1 MSKPV
6 ERQVDIYTAVD
17 GAPVDADVMQHIMEA
32 VVDQH
37 SHMPHMFMLRFHDP
51 KLELLDNGPFD
62 LTKKVKIEASHA
74 DGSKVL
80 LIEGEITGIEPQFEE
95 EKPAEFVVRGYDVS
109 HRLYRELKSVSYLNK
124 KDSDLASDIAQKA
137 GLQSKVDATQTV
149 YEHIYQHNQS
159 DLAFLM
165 QRARRIGY
173 ECFVDQGTLYFR
185 KPTTDAGNLK
195 LEWGNDLLSFRPS
208 LSLAEQVDEV
218 VVKGWDVEKQAAII
232 GRAQSGK
239 LYPKIQ
245 ETKDGAAWA
254 KTFGAGK
261 MVIVD
266 QPVVSQAEADALA
279 AARLDEISGAFIQA
293 EGEAY
298 RRPDVQA
305 GHYVEITKIGK
316 RLSGK
321 YLVTRAIHTYTT
333 QGLRTQFW
341 VSGSRT
347 GSLSE
352 ALTQTQPKERWSG
365 LVIGVVTNTDD
376 PKGWCRVKVKFPW
389 MSDDAESDWA
399 RLVILG
405 GGPEAGMSAVPAVGD
420 EVVVAFAHG
429 DFSQPFVLGG
439 LWNGKHKAPEQTGK
453 AAQGEKPLIR
463 TWHSREGH
471 SISMY
476 DNADKKI
483 EIKTKDG
490 YTIVLDDKNKDIEIK
505 GPGKLKITMNQDITI
520 EGKANINVKA
530 AGDLTLEATK
540 NLTLKG
546 AQVSIEGNTKAGL
559 KAMNVSVE
567 GSAMTEVKGGLV
579 KIN

>member
-1 MSKPV
+1 MAKPV
-6 ERQVDIYTAVD
+6 ESQAGLFPSIEGSAVD
-17 GAPVDADVMQHIMEA
+17 ANVMQHLMEA

-37 SHMPHMFMLRFHDP
+37 SHMPDMFMLRFHDP
-51 KLELLDNGPFD
+51 DLKLLDDGPFD

-80 LIEGEITGIEPQFEE
+80 LMEGEITGIEPQFEE
-95 EKPAEFVVRGYDVS
+95 DKPAEFVVRGFDTS
-109 HRLYRELKSVSYLNK
+109 HRLYREIKSVSYLNK
-124 KDSDLASDIAQKA
+124 KDSDLASEIAQKA
-137 GLQSKVDATQTV
+137 GLQAKVDVTQTV

-185 KPTTDAGNLK
+185 KPTTDTGNLK
-195 LEWGNDLLSFRPS
+195 LEYGDDLLSFRPS

-218 VVKGWDVEKQAAII
+218 VVKGWDVEKQAAIV

-239 LYPKIQ
+239 LYPRIQ
-245 ETKDGAAWA
+245 EKKDGAAWA

-266 QPVVSQAEADALA
+266 QPVVSQAEADTLA
-279 AARLDEISGAFIQA
+279 AARLDEISGAFVEA

-305 GHYVEITKIGK
+305 GHYIEITKIGK

-321 YLVTRAIHTYTT
+321 YLVTRATHTFTA

-347 GSLSE
+347 GSLIE
-352 ALTQTQPKERWSG
+352 ALTHMQPKERWSG
-365 LVIGVVTNTDD
+365 LVIGIVTNTDD

-389 MSDDAESDWA
+389 MADDAESDWA
-399 RLVILG
+399 RLIIMG
-405 GGPEAGMSAVPAVGD
+405 GGPDAGVAAVPEVGD

-453 AAQGEKPLIR
+453 AAQGEKPLVR
-463 TWHSREGH
+463 TWRSRKGH

-483 EIKTKDG
+483 EIKTVDG
-490 YTIVLDDKNKDIEIK
+490 YTIILDDKNKDIEIK

-520 EGKANINVKA
+520 EGKANINLKA
-530 AGDLTLEATK
+530 TGDLTLEATK

-546 AQVSIEGNTKAGL
+546 TQVSLEANAKASM
-559 KAMNVSVE
+559 KAANVSVE